1 MNKTRA
7 ALEACEARYRT
18 LFEYSQVGVV
28 LADRQSY
35 YIDANESVCRM
46 FGYSREEFIG
56 LHASDIVVQTETPHI
71 DDAIDE
77 ITNRAD
83 HRREWQFRRKDG
95 SIFPADVVAT
105 LMPDGTLLGLI
116 RDLSDTKAAHDYRE
130 HLAAI
135 VESSQDA
142 IVSTNPDGIV
152 TSWNG
157 GAEDV
162 YGYSAADMTGASIE
176 RLIPEDKLDE
186 ELAIRERLGRG
197 ERVEILETRRIR
209 RDGRLIDAWVSASPI
224 RDAKGRII
232 SASRIV
238 RDITAIKEHERE
250 INRITKLY
258 AALSQVNQAIVMAPT
273 REELFEKI
281 CRALVEHGGFRMA
294 WIGRHDADNNL
305 LVPVAK
311 WGDENN
317 YTQGLVV
324 RTDEGPQGRGP
335 TGTAFRSGQPYV
347 CNDTLNDPA
356 TLPWRLDLER
366 RGLRA
371 SAAFAIRMNGA
382 TWGTLSVYADTPG
395 YFHDKEIA
403 LLEEAAA
410 DISFALDNF
419 ARDEARRKAE
429 RTLYSE
435 VQFSGTMIE
444 SMPGI
449 LYFYDMAG
457 RFLRWNRNFETVSGY
472 SGEEIAGMHPLDFF
486 AGEEKALLEQRIA
499 EVFEKG
505 ESSVEALFLSKDG
518 ALTPYFFTGRR
529 VEFEGQTCLV
539 GVGID
544 VSERRAAENRL
555 AESERKYRELVEHAN
570 SIILRWNSDGRITF
584 LNEFGQKFFGYSE
597 EEIIGR
603 HVMGTIVPA
612 TESSGRDLER
622 LIEEICAAPES
633 FEQNINENTRRDGRR
648 VWIAWTNRIEKDAD
662 GRVTE
667 ILSIGADI
675 TARKQAEAER
685 EKRHRAEAADRIKSA
700 FLATMSHELRTPL
713 NSIIGFTGV
722 ILQGLAGPLNEEQ
735 GKQLEMVQAS
745 ARHLLA
751 LVNDVLDISKIEA
764 GQLEVARRPFDLR
777 RSIEKAVATVKPQTE
792 AKGLN
797 LRVDIADDLGTAI
810 SDERRFGQVLLNLL
824 SNAVKFTERGEISL
838 AAELVADFGANGVES
853 EQRAIRLRV
862 SDTGMGIRTEDLP
875 TLFQPFRQ
883 IDSGL
888 SRNHEGTGLG
898 LAICRRLTD
907 LMGGEIHAESEWG
920 VGSTFI
926 VTLPLIAP
934 EK

>member
-28 LADRQSY
+28 LADQESY

-46 FGYSREEFIG
+46 FGYTREEFIG
-56 LHASDIVVQTETPHI
+56 LHASDIVVQAETHNI
-71 DDAIDE
+71 DTAIDE
-77 ITNRAD
+77 ITSRAD
-83 HRREWQFRRKDG
+83 HRREWMFRRKDG
-95 SIFPADVVAT
+95 SVFPADVVAT

-116 RDLSDTKAAHDYRE
+116 RDLSDIRAAHDYRE

-135 VESSQDA
+135 VESSHDA
-142 IVSTNPDGIV
+142 IVSTNPDGII

-157 GAEDV
+157 GAQDV
-162 YGYSAADMTGASIE
+162 YGYSTAEMIGASIE
-176 RLIPEDKLDE
+176 RLIPKDKRDE
-186 ELAIRERLGRG
+186 ELAIRDRLRRG
-197 ERVEILETRRIR
+197 ERVEILETTRMTK
-209 RDGRLIDAWVSASPI
+209 DGRLIEVWVSASPI
-224 RDAKGRII
+224 RDAKGQII
-232 SASRIV
+232 GASRIV
-238 RDITAIKEHERE
+238 REITALKERERE
-250 INRITKLY
+250 INRVTRLY

-281 CRALVEHGGFRMA
+281 CRALVEHGGFRLA
-294 WIGRHDADNNL
+294 WIGRHDAENNQI
-305 LVPVAK
+305 VPVAK
-311 WGDENN
+311 CGDQDN
-317 YTQGLVV
+317 YLEGIVI
-324 RTDEGPQGRGP
+324 RTDDGPRGRGP
-335 TGTAFRSGQPYV
+335 TGSAFRSGQPYI
-347 CNDTLNDPA
+347 CNDTLRDPA
-356 TLPWRLDLER
+356 TLPWRSELER
-366 RGLRA
+366 QGLRA
-371 SAAFAIRMNGA
+371 SAAFAIRINGEG
-382 TWGTLSVYADTPG
+382 WGTLSVYADTPE

-410 DISFALDNF
+410 DISFALGNF

-429 RTLYSE
+429 RTLHSE
-435 VQFSGTMIE
+435 MQFSDTMIE

-449 LYFYDMAG
+449 LYFYDTAG

-505 ESSVEALFLSKDG
+505 ESSVEAAFLSKDG
-518 ALTPYFFTGRR
+518 TLTPYFFTGRR

-544 VSERRAAENRL
+544 VSERREAENRL

-662 GRVTE
+662 GRVTK

-685 EKRHRAEAADRIKSA
+685 ERRHRAEAADRIKSA

-713 NSIIGFTGV
+713 NSIIGFTG
-722 ILQGLAGPLNEEQ
+722 IISQGLAGPLNEEQ
-735 GKQLEMVQAS
+735 SKQLDMVQAS

-764 GQLEVARRPFDLR
+764 GQLEVARKPFDLR
-777 RSIEKAVATVKPQTE
+777 RSIEKVVATVKPQTE

-797 LRVDIADDLGTAI
+797 LRVDIAEDLGTAI

-838 AAELVADFGANGVES
+838 AAELIADLRSNGVES
-853 EQRAIRLRV
+853 EQRSIRLRV
-862 SDTGMGIRTEDLP
+862 SDTGIGIRSEDLP

-907 LMGGEIHAESEWG
+907 LMGGEIRAESEWG

-926 VTLPLIAP
+926 VTLPLLAP